1 MPEACPH
8 DVALLHVGD
17 ARLALEVGG
26 ATLEIEQASVLL
38 DVDSGHLAWHRLD
51 PWPDCFARTAEALST
66 DGYVYN
72 LMNGPSEFHC
82 IGTIKEWDITAR
94 LHEIRTPTLLLSGRY
109 DEATP
114 AIVEGIHRRIPGSE
128 WILFEESSHTPHLEE
143 PAAFNAA
150 VRGFLAGLEA
160 RG

>member
-1 MPEACPH
+1 
-8 DVALLHVGD
+8 
-17 ARLALEVGG
+17 
-26 ATLEIEQASVLL
+26 
-38 DVDSGHLAWHRLD
+38 
-51 PWPDCFARTAEALST
+51 
-66 DGYVYN
+66 
-72 LMNGPSEFHC
+72 
-82 IGTIKEWDITAR
+82 
-94 LHEIRTPTLLLSGRY
+94 LLSGRY

-114 AIVEGIHRRIPGSE
+114 AIVEAIHRRIPGSE